1 MSGGHRVGLALLALG
16 CAGAGAARAQDSQF
30 GIRGLG
36 TPGRGESV
44 RARATGG
51 AFAPFDALS
60 PLIEASLADVGRVT
74 ASAVGTASYR
84 RADLSGASTSLRTY
98 RFPATVLAGPLGRR
112 VVVGGAIATYLD
124 RTFGIV
130 TQDTIAIRGNPEAY
144 TDEITSD
151 GGVSDLRLAVAAR
164 LRSSLAAGLGLHVL
178 AGSARVTASRR
189 FADSTVYRSALQ
201 ADETQYDGL
210 GFSASAILDVTAE
223 LRVAGYAR
231 SDTRL
236 HAEVGGVSI
245 GSTDLPLTLG
255 GALRWQPAANARLA
269 AGLAWRSWADAGT
282 NAFNTLG
289 WSVGAELG
297 SSDLPL
303 RLGVRGGQLPFGPG
317 GAGGRAPTEWG
328 AAAGTGRDFAGGRGL
343 IDVGLERL
351 RRTGGGLTETVW
363 TWMVG
368 ITVRP

>member
-1 MSGGHRVGLALLALG
+1 M
-16 CAGAGAARAQDSQF
+16 
-30 GIRGLG
+30 
-36 TPGRGESV
+36 
-44 RARATGG
+44 
-51 AFAPFDALS
+51 
-60 PLIEASLADVGRVT
+60 
-74 ASAVGTASYR
+74 
-84 RADLSGASTSLRTY
+84 
-98 RFPATVLAGPLGRR
+98 
-112 VVVGGAIATYLD
+112 
-124 RTFGIV
+124 
-130 TQDTIAIRGNPEAY
+130 
-144 TDEITSD
+144 
-151 GGVSDLRLAVAAR
+151 
-164 LRSSLAAGLGLHVL
+164 L

-201 ADETQYDGL
+201 TDETRYDGL
-210 GFSASAILDVTAE
+210 GFSASAIFDVTAE

-236 HAEVGGVSI
+236 HADVGGVSI

-269 AGLAWRSWADAGT
+269 AGLAWRSWADAGS

-297 SSDLPL
+297 SSDLQL
-303 RLGVRGGQLPFGPG
+303 RIGVRGGQLPFGPG
-317 GAGGRAPTEWG
+317 GRAPTEWG
-328 AAAGTGRDFAGGRGL
+328 AAVGTGRDFAGGRGL